1 MKNLLVA
8 LALIANI
15 TAFGSERSKVKV
27 TNDSTA
33 IFKVYYTSPVSNK
46 VRVNIYNEDGKK
58 VFSEII
64 KNENGF
70 VRPYNMS
77 NLPAGNYKFEIVDNE
92 DVRAYEFAFNN
103 APANAEGL
111 TVFVNKFSDN
121 KFFLGLGNASNQEV
135 TIKIMDENRNE
146 VYSATENV
154 VSQFSQLFNLE
165 AVKSGVTFKVMS
177 NGITVKEI
185 SF

>member
-8 LALIANI
+8 LALVANL
-15 TAFGSERSKVKV
+15 TAFGFERSKVKV

-70 VRPYNMS
+70 VRPYKDRKS
-77 NLPAGNYKFEIVDNE
+77 
-92 DVRAYEFAFNN
+92 
-103 APANAEGL
+103 
-111 TVFVNKFSDN
+111 
-121 KFFLGLGNASNQEV
+121 
-135 TIKIMDENRNE
+135 
-146 VYSATENV
+146 V
-154 VSQFSQLFNLE
+154 V
-165 AVKSGVTFKVMS
+165 
-177 NGITVKEI
+177 
-185 SF
+185 